1 MSATGYLVG
10 SGILTIPA
18 LVGSENS
25 LGYVGFEFQNPECR
39 TSKIKSIITEIAVT
53 FLVVQWLR
61 LQPPNAGV
69 LGLIS
74 SQGTRSY
81 MFQLRVHML
90 QLNIL

>member
-1 MSATGYLVG
+1 MG
-10 SGILTIPA
+10 SGILAIPA
-18 LVGSENS
+18 LVGSETR
-25 LGYVGFEFQNPECR
+25 LEFMGFEFQKPECR
-39 TSKIKSIITEIAVT
+39 TSKIKSIITEISVT

-61 LQPPNAGV
+61 LRAPNTGG
-69 LGLIS
+69 LGSIS